1 MKKYADIQDINDFEL
16 IEDLLKNIIKTS
28 SLKNIETISIAK
40 DALTVLR
47 KLKLRFDTTWTVE
60 DTASYLGCSKK
71 TVYRMIKNGTL
82 KAIKDGKYFFVFET
96 SIVKIKNKKKKKEH
110 TVSLEMLD
118 TLGLIKGGTNNEK

>member
-47 KLKLRFDTTWTVE
+47 KPVANHAITSFANVLFAKL
-60 DTASYLGCSKK
+60 
-71 TVYRMIKNGTL
+71 TL
-82 KAIKDGKYFFVFET
+82 NF
-96 SIVKIKNKKKKKEH
+96 
-110 TVSLEMLD
+110 
-118 TLGLIKGGTNNEK
+118 